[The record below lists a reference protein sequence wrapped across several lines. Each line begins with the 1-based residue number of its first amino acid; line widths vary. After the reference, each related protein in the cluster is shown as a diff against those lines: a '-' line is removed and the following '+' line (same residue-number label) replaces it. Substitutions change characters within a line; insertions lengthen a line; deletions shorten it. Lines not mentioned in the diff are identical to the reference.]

1 MSPFI
6 PETMQAAAIDRY
18 GGPEVLQPHV
28 LPVPKPGSKQV
39 LIRLEAAG
47 IGVWDPEVRAGE
59 FEFGK
64 KGFPKVLG
72 NDGAGT
78 VVAVGKGVERVSVG
92 DRVYAY
98 GYEGGFYAQ
107 YVAVKEDETA
117 IVPPNVP
124 TEEAGALGA
133 DGVTALIGLE
143 EKLKLRAGKNLM
155 IFGASGGI
163 GHIAVQLAK
172 RIGARVLGVASG
184 KDGVDLIRK
193 LGADAAVDGRSGP
206 ESVARAVRA
215 FAPEGIDAALVLA
228 GGEALE
234 HALAGMKKSG
244 RVAHPNGV
252 KPEPKGPAGVEV
264 TAYDGVPSR
273 EIFERLNKWIAAGPF
288 HVELGRTYS
297 LEDAAQAHR
306 AVVKHHLGKVALRI
320 HAH

>member
-215 FAPEGIDAALVLA
+215 FAPEG
-228 GGEALE
+228 
-234 HALAGMKKSG
+234 
-244 RVAHPNGV
+244 
-252 KPEPKGPAGVEV
+252 KGPAGVEV